1 MFCLKTMILQCT
13 ECAHLHWF
21 EVVGVGIVHDR
32 NYLQSAQNYVKWLLL
47 LTEKKL
53 PMFFQQHTI
62 WLHLDEICGETP
74 HTLHSAD
81 TSKCM
86 CCILISMVVIKNSI
100 KLGSIFTPM
109 QITHTILSPF
119 STSGHQDSSQP
130 NILQYYTIASK
141 FSPMNIKN
149 IKICQNESW
158 ILKICRVN

>member
-1 MFCLKTMILQCT
+1 MFCLKTMILQGS

-47 LTEKKL
+47 LTEKNC
-53 PMFFQQHTI
+53 QCSSNNTI

-74 HTLHSAD
+74 HILHSAD

-86 CCILISMVVIKNSI
+86 CCILISMGVIKNSI

-109 QITHTILSPF
+109 QITHHPQSIQHFWSSGFFSAKYTTILYYCFQIF
-119 STSGHQDSSQP
+119 SKEH
-130 NILQYYTIASK
+130 K
-141 FSPMNIKN
+141 KN
-149 IKICQNESW
+149 IKIGYNESW